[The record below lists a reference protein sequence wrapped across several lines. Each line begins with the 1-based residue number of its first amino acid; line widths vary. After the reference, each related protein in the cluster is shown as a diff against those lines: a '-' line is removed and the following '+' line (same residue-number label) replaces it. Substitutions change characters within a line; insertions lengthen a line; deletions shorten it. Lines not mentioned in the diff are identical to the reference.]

1 VDLLVQH
8 GGPSSMT
15 SALVELYS
23 KLVRRYLMS
32 HLFYLMDGIDNVYCN
47 IGAIS
52 VNVPKDFLFSF
63 TAFSFGVCV
72 KNVNIPT
79 NNIIKGTPEEVT
91 QKIFYHKIIVCAGCH
106 MVNIIV

>member
-1 VDLLVQH
+1 
-8 GGPSSMT
+8 MT

-23 KLVRRYLMS
+23 KLLRRYLMS

-47 IGAIS
+47 IGAVS

-63 TAFSFGVCV
+63 IAFSFGLCV

-79 NNIIKGTPEEVT
+79 NNIIKGTTEEVT